1 VRLGHPSQQALKKMV
16 LAKSVLGLGVL
27 WDDIKD
33 LELGLCNACMK
44 SRMHA
49 FPIPASISKKTY
61 EVFEYITCDYCP
73 FSIDSIRG
81 YKGIYIYGDRK
92 SEMIVGYLVKSK
104 TEWLETFQLLINDYG
119 PGMNENSHRVRIFMT
134 DFASEVHEH
143 EFSEYLAENQIK
155 LYNSAPYKHHQNL
168 IERYIQTLKNM
179 LRTVMSYNNA
189 PPSYWCYA
197 IIYTI
202 DTYNML
208 MKSNDNR
215 TRLEIFTGDKVDV
228 SKTVPFYST
237 GWAHIDE
244 KERKAKHTTDRS
256 WRVKML
262 GYSEPYEQEDYSNT
276 RVFIKNSYLV
286 KDLDNN
292 RELIRHDVVFQ
303 NYPDN
308 LNLLSLSE
316 SEREENESS
325 PDSTEEQFDY
335 TNLVK
340 NSITDYEE
348 SEVKLNLPEEEL
360 DDILEETEYPK
371 DEPSFLSQ
379 PPRIISDDEDS
390 NESDSTTAND
400 TMTKLDFSKL
410 IAKMQSPLTRTP
422 STRKRTKKV
431 IKSMMTQ
438 IMKWKTFQTV
448 PKKTVRFEDK
458 IEYLPS
464 YKVTLD
470 EVPLGLMASVNLA
483 KSKLMS
489 NLEELRSKR
498 PLVINVELDNQITT
512 LPIDLD
518 NVKPPP
524 VKYLPTMDLDAMTPK
539 NCVEALQGEFAE
551 HWYHAIR
558 DELENLS
565 IRKTWKLINTVVN
578 RAVDLHAI
586 KSKYAFRVT
595 VKPDG
600 TLKLRAR
607 LVACGYS
614 QVPGLDFDETY
625 APTAKYKS
633 LCIIL
638 FLCAILG
645 WFMSGGDV
653 TNAYV
658 EACID
663 KLIFMMLPKELFR
676 DSNGQPIIVELLK
689 SLYGLKQAGELW
701 NRLLNGKFC
710 DLGFTRL
717 AHDRCVY
724 IKRNVIT
731 SAVTIIVVYV
741 DDILFTG
748 NDQKVIDETLDYLA
762 EQFTKITDITVLTKY
777 IGVEIERDFDNHTI
791 YVSQKLYT
799 QQYVDANVPV
809 TSTPKLIP
817 LSESIDYVTKGDL
830 SIEPIHDHVGK
841 LRYLADRVRPDLLTS
856 VGILGSAATNPTVNH
871 LQGVTTLGRYLKGT
885 ISARMAFGGMNKEV
899 KLFGYCDASH
909 LPANDSKPRLGYCF
923 FLNNESGTILARS
936 FKGKSV
942 SHSSCESEIYAI
954 DETVRQ
960 AIWLRGF
967 LAELGFPQ
975 LEPTVIYT
983 DSQSAKTL
991 IDSFNVGNN
1000 SAHLTMRINYLH
1012 EQVEQGTIVLKYI
1025 DTLHQVADILTKLL
1039 PVHAH
1044 EFFTETLSYGHHG
1057 LDPSPKAKIKYKTKP
1072 KSKFKQDMNNKRT
1085 FILSKPTSASQ
1096 QSPPTGTEK

>member
-1 VRLGHPSQQALKKMV
+1 
-16 LAKSVLGLGVL
+16 
-27 WDDIKD
+27 
-33 LELGLCNACMK
+33 
-44 SRMHA
+44 
-49 FPIPASISKKTY
+49 
-61 EVFEYITCDYCP
+61 
-73 FSIDSIRG
+73 
-81 YKGIYIYGDRK
+81 
-92 SEMIVGYLVKSK
+92 
-104 TEWLETFQLLINDYG
+104 
-119 PGMNENSHRVRIFMT
+119 MT

-143 EFSEYLAENQIK
+143 EFSEYLANNHIK
-155 LYNSAPYKHHQNL
+155 LYNSAPYK
-168 IERYIQTLKNM
+168 RYIQTLKNM

-197 IIYTI
+197 IMYTI

-208 MKSNDNR
+208 MKSNDNK

-237 GWAHIDE
+237 GWAHIDD
-244 KERKAKHTTDRS
+244 KERKAKHTTNRA

-262 GYSEPYEQEDYSNT
+262 GYSEPYEQDDYSNT

-286 KDLDNN
+286 KDLDNYN

-316 SEREENESS
+316 SEREENEES
-325 PDSTEEQFDY
+325 PDKTEQQFDY
-335 TNLVK
+335 FDLMK
-340 NSITDYEE
+340 DSITDYEQ
-348 SEVKLNLPEEEL
+348 SEVKLNLPEEDL
-360 DDILEETEYPK
+360 DTIHEDTEQMNDK
-371 DEPSFLSQ
+371 ISFSNYRQ
-379 PPRIISDDEDS
+379 PPRDEISDDDKDS
-390 NESDSTTAND
+390 NESGSTTAND
-400 TMTKLDFSKL
+400 TNEKKFSKL
-410 IAKMQSPLTRTP
+410 KAKLLPPKTREL
-422 STRKRTKKV
+422 STRKKTKKV
-431 IKSMMTQ
+431 IKSM
-438 IMKWKTFQTV
+438 IASLISKWKSPQISLQ
-448 PKKTVRFEDK
+448 KRVRFEVK
-458 IEYLPS
+458 VEHIPA
-464 YKVTLD
+464 YKVTQLD
-470 EVPLGLMASVNLA
+470 EEPLGLIASVNLA
-483 KSKLMS
+483 KSVLIS
-489 NLEELRSKR
+489 NLEDLRNKK
-498 PLVINVELDNQITT
+498 PLIIDVELDDQITT
-512 LPIDLD
+512 LPIELD
-518 NVKPPP
+518 NIKPQP

-539 NCVEALQGEFAE
+539 NCVEALQGEYAE
-551 HWYHAIR
+551 HWYHAIK
-558 DELENLS
+558 DELDNLS
-565 IRKTWKLINTVVN
+565 IRKTWKLINTIKN
-578 RAVDLHAI
+578 KAVDLHAI

-638 FLCAILG
+638 CLCAILG

-658 EACID
+658 EASID

-710 DLGFTRL
+710 NLGFTRL

-724 IKRNVIT
+724 IKRDVIT
-731 SAVTIIVVYV
+731 SAVTVIVVYV

-748 NDQKVIDETLDYLA
+748 NDQNQIDLVLDYLS

-799 QQYVDANVPV
+799 QQYVDSNVSV
-809 TSTPKLIP
+809 SSNPKPIP
-817 LSESIDYVTKGDL
+817 LSDSIDYVTKGDFT
-830 SIEPIHDHVGK
+830 IAPIHDHVGK

-856 VGILGSAATNPTVNH
+856 VGILGTAAINPTVNH

-885 ISARMAFGGMNKEV
+885 ISARMAFGGMNKQV

-909 LPANDSKPRLGYCF
+909 LPAGDSKPRLGYCF

-1012 EQVEQGTIVLKYI
+1012 EQVEQGIIVLKYI
-1025 DTLHQVADILTKLL
+1025 DTLNQVADILTKLL
-1039 PVHAH
+1039 PVHSH
-1044 EFFTETLSYGHHG
+1044 EFFSETLFLGHHG
-1057 LDPSPKAKIKYKTKP
+1057 IDPTPKAKIVYKTKP
-1072 KSKFKQDMNNKRT
+1072 QSKFKQVSKYKRI
-1085 FILSKPTSASQ
+1085 FKFAKPTSATQ
-1096 QSPPTGTEK
+1096 LPPPFASEN